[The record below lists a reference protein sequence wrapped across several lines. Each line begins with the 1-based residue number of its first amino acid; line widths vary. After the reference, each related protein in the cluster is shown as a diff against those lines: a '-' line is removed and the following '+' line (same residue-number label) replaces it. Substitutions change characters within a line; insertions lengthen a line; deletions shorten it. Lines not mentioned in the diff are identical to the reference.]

1 LRQPVCLDRPR
12 RTGTDRSLALV
23 TSTRPARSRSA
34 LSSQPALPSAQAWTR
49 DQLASCRSCERATEM
64 AAGRMERRRAMAGSA
79 SGQLL
84 DPTRTSADVL
94 SACRGSCASPARSPS
109 VPACVSAI
117 PLDQPVTRRD
127 RCEPRHERDRL
138 SRADCRWDR
147 ACGGVRALAPTSP
160 ACSAAARSPWHR
172 VCERASVCGHA
183 AASSAADCAF
193 GLGLDCL
200 GQKPTARAHRTI
212 ARPH

>member
-1 LRQPVCLDRPR
+1 MRQPVCLDRPR
-12 RTGTDRSLALV
+12 RAGTDRSLALV
-23 TSTRPARSRSA
+23 TSTRPARSRSP

-49 DQLASCRSCERATEM
+49 DQLASCRSCERGTEM
-64 AAGRMERRRAMAGSA
+64 AAGGRAERRRARAGKA

-109 VPACVSAI
+109 VPASVSVI

-127 RCEPRHERDRL
+127 RCEPRHERHRL

-147 ACGGVRALAPTSP
+147 ACGGVRPSPRPRPPAPLP
-160 ACSAAARSPWHR
+160 LDLPGIACASERVRSCCCIERRSEERR
-172 VCERASVCGHA
+172 VGKECRSVCRSRWSPYH
-183 AASSAADCAF
+183 
-193 GLGLDCL
+193 
-200 GQKPTARAHRTI
+200 
-212 ARPH
+212 